1 MVLEFH
7 TWWFEKQIF
16 ATAVNQWA
24 SKQSNQ
30 SWRTYQGEMRFII
43 IIITSKSVIIT
54 SKRLTGFYDTRYL
67 MFAEAEN
74 LEEKKKKKK
83 KKGKKKQMNPGSRN

>member
-1 MVLEFH
+1 
-7 TWWFEKQIF
+7 
-16 ATAVNQWA
+16 
-24 SKQSNQ
+24 
-30 SWRTYQGEMRFII
+30 MRFII

-83 KKGKKKQMNPGSRN
+83 KKKEKRNK